1 MGKVIVLLFMVF
13 CHIVDDYY
21 LQGWLAS
28 AKQREWW
35 KKNAPNEMYKYD
47 YLVALFFHSFS
58 WTFMMM
64 LPLLIYTI
72 LFGGV
77 YYQLLFIGNIV
88 IHFYVDNE
96 KANKKKINLVQD
108 QLYHMM
114 QIFGTW
120 LLWFYIY

>member
-1 MGKVIVLLFMVF
+1 MGKIIVLLFMVF

-58 WTFMMM
+58 WAFMMM

-77 YYQLLFIGNIV
+77 YYPLLFIGNIM

-108 QLYHMM
+108 QMFHMI

>member
-77 YYQLLFIGNIV
+77 YYPLLFIGNIM

-108 QLYHMM
+108 QLYHMI